1 MADGR
6 GGPAQF
12 PLLPGGVPMTTDD
25 PTAEAKRLL
34 RAATRA
40 RRSAARAAASDAGA
54 HAVSQFFDA
63 ITPTPG
69 CVVSGYWPM
78 DDEFDAR
85 PLLDALDARGHPIG
99 LPVVLGKGRPLV
111 FRRWRPGD
119 TLEPAAFGTS
129 VPGEAA
135 AEVTPSLLLVPLLA
149 VDPRGYRLGY
159 GGGFY
164 DRTLDGLRA
173 AGATVT
179 AVGLCFDAQCIA
191 SVPTNAD
198 DQPLDWLVTE
208 RRAVAFA

>member
-1 MADGR
+1 
-6 GGPAQF
+6 
-12 PLLPGGVPMTTDD
+12 MTTAD

-34 RAATRA
+34 RAETRA
-40 RRSAARAAASDAGA
+40 RRSEARAAAPDAGE

-63 ITPTPG
+63 ITPAPG

-85 PLLDALDARGHPIG
+85 PLLGALDARGHPIG

-119 TLEPAAFGTS
+119 TLEPAVFGTS

-149 VDPRGYRLGY
+149 VDPRGFRLGY

-173 AGATVT
+173 AGSAVT
-179 AVGLCFDAQCIA
+179 AVGISFDAQCIA
-191 SVPTNAD
+191 SVPTNTN

-208 RRAVAFA
+208 CRAVAFA

>member
-1 MADGR
+1 
-6 GGPAQF
+6 
-12 PLLPGGVPMTTDD
+12 MTTAD

-34 RAATRA
+34 RAETRA
-40 RRSAARAAASDAGA
+40 RRSEARAAAPDAGE

-63 ITPTPG
+63 ITPAPG

-85 PLLDALDARGHPIG
+85 PLLGALDARGHPIG

-119 TLEPAAFGTS
+119 TLEPAVFGTS

-149 VDPRGYRLGY
+149 VDPRGFRLGY

-164 DRTLDGLRA
+164 DRTLRELRA
-173 AGATVT
+173 AHRVI
-179 AVGLCFDAQCIA
+179 AVGVGYQAQRVDQ
-191 SVPTNAD
+191 VPSGDND
-198 DQPLDWLVTE
+198 EKLDWIVTE
-208 RRAVAFA
+208 ERAIRCG